1 MYIAHN
7 KLLYFDMIFLS
18 NICLHDSVSNQHK
31 DDKILLKGKFS
42 VNIFCLNSL
51 ELQHYN
57 KEIINQKIICWSF
70 CFITC
75 KNMREIKYQIYCNNG
90 SQIHYAF
97 YSIIGFD
104 FSKINYRNIELFVS
118 WSSYKLSLAYSLPLQ
133 SHSALLLCRKP
144 SINFCCSL

>member
-57 KEIINQKIICWSF
+57 KEIINQKIIC
-70 CFITC
+70 
-75 KNMREIKYQIYCNNG
+75 
-90 SQIHYAF
+90 
-97 YSIIGFD
+97 
-104 FSKINYRNIELFVS
+104 
-118 WSSYKLSLAYSLPLQ
+118 
-133 SHSALLLCRKP
+133 
-144 SINFCCSL
+144 